1 LKVLER
7 SAPKIKFSGK
17 IDEMN
22 FERFME
28 RMEKAMD
35 VEGVTDGLKLESIE
49 NWFSGLP
56 LSLVKSMKD
65 NSKEDATSV
74 LQAIKEVLIGQFGS
88 KRFDTEGMLKKMAEG
103 RPVEILKQFKALL
116 SGCGVSLNW
125 PKGKMMLGHLTH

>member
-7 SAPKIKFSGK
+7 SAPKFKFSGK

-28 RMEKAMD
+28 RMDKAMD
-35 VEGVTDGLKLESIE
+35 VEGVTDELRLESIE
-49 NWFSGLP
+49 NWLSGLP

-65 NSKEDATSV
+65 NRKEDANSV
-74 LQAIKEVLIGQFGS
+74 LQATKEVLKGQFGS
-88 KRFDTEGMLKKMAEG
+88 KRFDTEGMLKKIAEG
-103 RPVEILKQFKALL
+103 RPIASENFEAIQ
-116 SGCGVSLNW
+116 GCGVSLNW